1 MKLRSLLAAA
11 LIAAAAPA
19 AAAVRT
25 QLPTGV
31 DPVAYDLTVTPDAG
45 ALKFRGTVKITLRAA
60 KPTSRIVLN
69 ASDLAIARASLD
81 GAPAKVTLDAKAQT
95 ATFILAKPASAG
107 RHVLSIAYAGKVQD
121 GPAGLFHIDYDGGR
135 MLMTQFEPADARRFL
150 PVFDEPAKKATFT
163 VTAVVPVGQMAVSNM
178 PVASTTP
185 AAGGLKTVRFSTTP
199 KMSSYLLFFGLG
211 DLERISAKVGDT
223 DVGVV
228 IRKGEAEKGRYALGA
243 ATQLLAYYNDYFGVK
258 YPLPKLDLVAAP
270 GEAAGAMENW
280 GAILYT
286 QTYIVV
292 DPKISTAA
300 DRQTVFSVIA
310 HEMAHQWF
318 GDLVTMGWWDDL
330 WLNEGFASWMA
341 SKASDHF
348 HPEWRPL
355 IAAQADKD
363 DAIQLDARA
372 STHPI
377 VQPVATV
384 AQAEQAFDTITYQK
398 GEAVIRMLEG
408 YAGDSAWRDGVR
420 AYMAAHAY
428 GNTTSQ
434 DLWRA
439 IDRAAGK
446 PVSSVAHDFTL
457 KAGVPLI
464 GVTLGPDGQTGLYQ
478 SRFGTDEASKTP
490 QTWQAPV
497 TTRSLNGAPPS
508 TGLVSGPAVSAH
520 LHSAVPAVVNAGQT
534 GYYRTLYAPEA
545 FAPLAAR
552 LGELPPADQIGLLN
566 DARALGLAGYAPIAN
581 YLVLA
586 SRLPSTADPLAS
598 RAMVRG
604 VVGLDSYFKDGPARA
619 AYRAWAGR
627 RLAPLM
633 AQVGFEPT
641 AGEAD
646 NAAVLRETLVSGLSQ
661 LNDPGVYA
669 EARRRFDGA
678 GGDPGKLSA
687 ATRAWVLLA
696 LARGAD
702 AQMFE
707 TLHSLAKASRDP
719 LEKAQLYGL
728 LAYVADPAL
737 ADRVLALSITDEP
750 PSNVGP
756 RLIQAVADLHPD
768 AAWTFGLAH
777 MGEIAKGFDSLT
789 RSTFLARVAGR
800 SKDARRADELLAYA
814 AKNIP
819 ADAQGE
825 VRVAVARIRTSA
837 QVTATR
843 VPEISAWVTAHGG

>member
-1 MKLRSLLAAA
+1 
-11 LIAAAAPA
+11 
-19 AAAVRT
+19 
-25 QLPTGV
+25 
-31 DPVAYDLTVTPDAG
+31 VTPDAA
-45 ALKFRGTVKITLRAA
+45 ALTFKGSVKISLRVA
-60 KPTSRIVLN
+60 KPSSQIVLN
-69 ASDLAIARASLD
+69 AAGLAISGASLD
-81 GAPAKVTLDAKAQT
+81 GAAAKVTLDEAAQT
-95 ATFILAKPASAG
+95 AIFTLARPAAAG

-121 GPAGLFHIDYDGGR
+121 GPAGLFHVDYDGGR

-163 VTAVVPVGQMAVSNM
+163 VTAVVPARQMAVSNM

-185 AAGGLKTVRFSTTP
+185 AGGLKTVRFATTP
-199 KMSSYLLFFGLG
+199 KMSSYLLFFGMG

-228 IRKGEAEKGRYALGA
+228 IRRGDAEKGRYALDA

-300 DRQTVFSVIA
+300 DRQTVFGVIA

-355 IAAQADKD
+355 IAAQADKN
-363 DAIQLDARA
+363 DAIQLDAKA

-398 GEAVIRMLEG
+398 GEAVIRMLES
-408 YAGDSAWRDGVR
+408 YAGDDHWRDGVR

-428 GNTTSQ
+428 GNTTSE

-464 GVTLGPDGQTGLYQ
+464 TADIGANGEMTVSQG
-478 SRFGTDEASKTP
+478 RFGLHEPSRAA
-490 QTWQAPV
+490 QTWQVPV
-497 TTRSLNGAPPS
+497 AGR
-508 TGLVSGPAVSAH
+508 LVSGPT
-520 LHSAVPAVVNAGQT
+520 PAPLPGLKAPTVVNAGQT
-534 GYYRTLYAPEA
+534 GYYRTLYTPTAL
-545 FAPLAAR
+545 APLAER
-552 LGELPPADQIGLLN
+552 LGELAPADQIGLLD

-581 YLVLA
+581 YLQL
-586 SRLPSTADPLAS
+586 SQRLPAAADPLAW
-598 RAMVRG
+598 RDAVRG
-604 VVGLDSYFKDGPARA
+604 LVGLDSYFKDGPDRT
-619 AYRAWAGR
+619 AYRAWVGR
-627 RLAPLM
+627 RLAPVM
-633 AQVGFEPT
+633 AQVGFEPR

-646 NAAVLRETLVSGLSQ
+646 NAAVLRETLVAGLSQ

-669 EARRRFDGA
+669 EARRRFEGA

-687 ATRAWVLLA
+687 GTRAWALLA

-702 AQMFE
+702 DAMFE
-707 TLHSLAKASRDP
+707 TLHGLAKASRDP

-728 LAYVADPAL
+728 LAYVADAAL

-756 RLIQAVADLHPD
+756 RLIQTVADLHPD

-777 MGEIAKGFDSLT
+777 VGEIAKGFDSLT

-825 VRVAVARIRTSA
+825 VRVSVARIRTA
-837 QVTATR
+837 AEVTTRR
-843 VPEISAWVTAHGG
+843 VPEISAWVAAHGG

>member
-1 MKLRSLLAAA
+1 MKPLSLLAAA

-19 AAAVRT
+19 AAAVHT

-31 DPVAYDLTVTPDAG
+31 EPVAYDLTVTPDAA
-45 ALKFRGTVKITLRAA
+45 ALKFKGAVRITLKTAG
-60 KPTSRIVLN
+60 PTSRIVLN
-69 ASDLAIARASLD
+69 AADLTIAGASLD
-81 GAPAKVTLDAKAQT
+81 GAPARVTLDPKAQT
-95 ATFILAKPASAG
+95 ATFALARPAAAG

-150 PVFDEPAKKATFT
+150 PVFDEPAKKARFSL
-163 VTAVVPVGQMAVSNM
+163 TAVVPAGQMAVSNM

-185 AAGGLKTVRFSTTP
+185 APGGLKTVRFAATP
-199 KMSSYLLFFGLG
+199 RMSSYLLFFGLG
-211 DLERISAKVGDT
+211 DLERISAKVGAT
-223 DVGVV
+223 DVGVI
-228 IRKGEAEKGRYALGA
+228 IRRGDAEKGRFALDA
-243 ATQLLAYYNDYFGVK
+243 ATRLLAYYNDYFGTP

-292 DPKISTAA
+292 DPKISTAS

-355 IAAQADKD
+355 IAALDDKN
-363 DAIQLDARA
+363 DAIQLDAKA

-377 VQPVATV
+377 VRPVQTV
-384 AQAEQAFDTITYQK
+384 AQAEQAFDAITYQK

-408 YAGDSAWRDGVR
+408 YAGEDAWRAGVR

-428 GNTTSQ
+428 GNTTSD

-439 IDRAAGK
+439 VDKAAGK
-446 PVSSVAHDFTL
+446 PVSTVAHDFTL

-464 GVTLGPDGQTGLYQ
+464 TADVDARGDMTVAQG
-478 SRFGTDEASKTP
+478 RFGLDEPSRAP
-490 QTWQAPV
+490 QTWQVPV
-497 TTRSLNGAPPS
+497 AGRLA
-508 TGLVSGPAVSAH
+508 SGPAPTPLPGLKA
-520 LHSAVPAVVNAGQT
+520 PAVVNAGQT
-534 GYYRTLYAPEA
+534 GYYRTLYAPAA

-552 LGELPPADQIGLLN
+552 LGELAPADQIGLLD

-581 YLVLA
+581 YLELA
-586 SRLPSTADPLAS
+586 SRLPLSADPLAS
-598 RAMVRG
+598 RAVVRG
-604 VVGLDSYFKDGPARA
+604 LVGLDSYFDDGPERT
-619 AYRAWAGR
+619 AYRAWTGR

-633 AQVGFEPT
+633 AQVGFEPK
-641 AGEAD
+641 AGEPD
-646 NAAVLRETLVSGLSQ
+646 NAAVLRATLVSGLSQ
-661 LNDPGVYA
+661 MNDPAVYA
-669 EARRRFDGA
+669 EAKRRFDA
-678 GGDPGKLSA
+678 VGGDPGKLPA

-702 AQMFE
+702 AQTFE
-707 TLHSLAKASRDP
+707 TLHTLAKTSRDP
-719 LEKAQLYGL
+719 LEKAQLYEM
-728 LAYVADPAL
+728 LASVLDPAL
-737 ADRVLALSITDEP
+737 AQQVLALAITDEP
-750 PSNVGP
+750 PSNAGP
-756 RLIQAVADLHPD
+756 RLIQIVANMHPD
-768 AAWTFGLAH
+768 AAWTFSESHLS
-777 MGEIAKGFDSLT
+777 EIAKGFDSLT
-789 RSTFLARVAGR
+789 RSTFMPRVAGN
-800 SKDARRADELLAYA
+800 SHEARRADELLAYA
-814 AKNIP
+814 ARNIP
-819 ADAQGE
+819 PDAQGG
-825 VRVAVARIRTSA
+825 VRTAVARIRTA
-837 QVTATR
+837 AEVKAKR
-843 VPEISAWVTAHGG
+843 IPEITAWVAAH